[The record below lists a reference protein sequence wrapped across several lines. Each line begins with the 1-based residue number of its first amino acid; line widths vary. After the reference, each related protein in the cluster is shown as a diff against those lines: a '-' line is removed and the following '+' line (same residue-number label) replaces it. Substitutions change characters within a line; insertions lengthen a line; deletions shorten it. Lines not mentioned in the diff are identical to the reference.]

1 MSVRNLLDAAF
12 AQPAVPAT
20 RDSGL
25 TFTALSSGAWKEFL
39 LGPGAGPGGSGSWDE
54 QLAVLW
60 KRVVAE
66 CGEAGRLTAEHDI
79 DWELAPHESKAV
91 LALCGPDDVV
101 IDVAAAALETQRE
114 QWERERRFARIHRR
128 LPSDLSGLVPADVG
142 ALRSGLLDEQDFR
155 ASTYAVQ
162 QDRAVR
168 WVRALTGTAAYLSA
182 AHMVPAALALD
193 VVTTAPLDEETR
205 HSLRLPA
212 PWSFITHEAV
222 PLRAAQADDDELAA
236 LIEAGVCVGP
246 EPVILGGL
254 LAAQPD
260 GRLDTTSG
268 FLLISSLD
276 ATGKR
281 CQVLQPATYG
291 DHGGGRVLYGY
302 AAQLAFARWTPP
314 PVLADPGPHPMS
326 RSALGRI
333 AASEAGQAGGFH
345 GVRVLD
351 FTPPPEEPPQERPV
365 PTGSRGPLVVGTWR
379 RAHWKPGVRIGIRD
393 SNGKLVGPVYKDG
406 AVEGLTFTRER
417 RFFPRA
423 RVRPDLPL
431 APTTPVYRIPSPA
444 AEKGRRR

>member
-20 RDSGL
+20 RGSGL

-66 CGEAGRLTAEHDI
+66 CGEAGRLAAEYDI
-79 DWELAPHESKAV
+79 DWELAPHEAKAV

-142 ALRSGLLDEQDFR
+142 ALRSGLLDERDFR

-168 WVRALTGTAAYLSA
+168 WLRALTGTAAYLSA

-193 VVTTAPLDEETR
+193 VVTTAPLDEGTR
-205 HSLRLPA
+205 DSLRLPA

-281 CQVLQPATYG
+281 CQVLQPASYG

-314 PVLADPGPHPMS
+314 PVLPAPGPRPMS

-351 FTPPPEEPPQERPV
+351 FAPPPEEPPQERPA

-393 SNGKLVGPVYKDG
+393 SDGRLVGPVYKDG

-417 RFFPRA
+417 RFFTRA

-444 AEKGRRR
+444 AEQGRRR